1 MMKKI
6 LFTFLL
12 GCALFSLNC
21 QAEEFENWNGID
33 KVCIEQKVDVNT
45 CKVYVYGH
53 STAEMKN
60 DKKVE
65 KQQAAFKELPE
76 TLADALKEA
85 FPKATIVTVNNIEEA
100 PADGL
105 LIDACLTEIN
115 WGSGALR
122 QWVGFGAGNIHAYYE
137 VEVTNAE
144 GVVCKLENHRFH
156 DTTFN
161 SAKGAPVIKAFNK
174 AIAKDVIALL
184 KEVK

>member
-1 MMKKI
+1 MKKF
-6 LFTFLL
+6 LFTLLL
-12 GCALFSLNC
+12 GCALSSLNC
-21 QAEEFENWNGID
+21 QAEEFEDWNGID
-33 KVCIEQKVDVNT
+33 KVCIEQKVDLNT

-60 DKKVE
+60 QNNVE

-76 TLADALKEA
+76 TLAKALKEA
-85 FPKATIVTVNNIEEA
+85 FPKASVVTVSSTEEV

-122 QWVGFGAGNIHAYYE
+122 QTVGFGAGNIHAYYK
-137 VEVTNAE
+137 VQVTNAE

-156 DTTFN
+156 DTTFK
-161 SAKGAPVIKAFNK
+161 SAKGAPVIKTFNK
-174 AIAKDVIALL
+174 ALAKDAITLL
-184 KEVK
+184 KEIK